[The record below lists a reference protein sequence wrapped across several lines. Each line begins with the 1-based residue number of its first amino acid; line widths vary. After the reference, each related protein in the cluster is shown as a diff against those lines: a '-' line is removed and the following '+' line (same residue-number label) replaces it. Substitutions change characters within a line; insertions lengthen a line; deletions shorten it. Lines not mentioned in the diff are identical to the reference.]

1 MEPIFIFGASGHAKV
16 IIDLIEKEGR
26 RRIAGFIDHRLPPGA
41 IFSGYTVLGTE
52 RELRDL
58 SAAHGALAGIVA
70 LGHPIAAAAV
80 AIAGLALFLLG
91 RRFEIPVVS
100 ALTEVAMGIVATG
113 VGVLEA
119 IAGRNYQTWAPPAR
133 G

>member
-1 MEPIFIFGASGHAKV
+1 MSLKNRFKY
-16 IIDLIEKEGR
+16 
-26 RRIAGFIDHRLPPGA
+26 
-41 IFSGYTVLGTE
+41 FSHKYI
-52 RELRDL
+52 RWF
-58 SAAHGALAGIVA
+58 SAAFLALWIAFALAGIVA